1 MFVENKSSI
10 IPFTASNPQ
19 IATRLT
25 LLEILIKLRLLENI
39 NKLFKSPENVRE
51 RIDGVTRIMA
61 RQREDFHS
69 DIFSRTGCSKATF
82 INPRENVALHYL
94 HPQNF
99 ASRSCLHG
107 ARRRPPFKL
116 SPRPTRWL
124 TERVIVIN
132 GPARRLRNLRTVT
145 VQSSRIT
152 KHTASRRRGLF
163 RDLIHVSEHFSL
175 PLGWL
180 TCSFF
185 LERVA
190 CAIFQLK
197 NTLYTL
203 EDFKFLI

>member
-1 MFVENKSSI
+1 MNCQTCLNS
-10 IPFTASNPQ
+10 Q
-19 IATRLT
+19 RW
-25 LLEILIKLRLLENI
+25 
-39 NKLFKSPENVRE
+39 RE
-51 RIDGVTRIMA
+51 RAASHGITA
-61 RQREDFHS
+61 WQREDFHS
-69 DIFSRTGCSKATF
+69 HVFSRTACSKATS

-163 RDLIHVSEHFSL
+163 RDRSEGLFTFRDVSVFHYVDWPVFYFS
-175 PLGWL
+175 
-180 TCSFF
+180 
-185 LERVA
+185 EA
-190 CAIFQLK
+190 CCVSQFQLK
-197 NTLYTL
+197 DTLYTL
-203 EDFKFLI
+203 RELEIVKLIGSYVQ